1 MLLNYA
7 TVKMP
12 DGLDMLIL
20 ELLILLALSNGAPVI
35 ARIILEDR
43 FAWPIDAGVR
53 LFDGQ
58 PLFGSSKTIRGLAFS
73 IMFTTLGA
81 SLMALGWKIGFVVG
95 SASMAGDLFS
105 SFIKRRFKMPAS
117 SRAVGLDQIPESLF
131 PLLACQ
137 QMLDL
142 GIKDI
147 LAVVLI
153 FFISSVVLSPVFHK
167 LNIRKHPY

>member
-1 MLLNYA
+1 
-7 TVKMP
+7 
-12 DGLDMLIL
+12 MLIF

-58 PLFGSSKTIRGLAFS
+58 PLFGSSKTIRGLVFS
-73 IMFTTLGA
+73 IMITGLGA
-81 SLMALGWKIGFVVG
+81 SLMGLGWKIGFVVG

-105 SFIKRRFKMPAS
+105 SFLKRRFKMPAS

-142 GIKDI
+142 GVKDI

-153 FFISSVVLSPVFHK
+153 FFISSMVLSPLFHK